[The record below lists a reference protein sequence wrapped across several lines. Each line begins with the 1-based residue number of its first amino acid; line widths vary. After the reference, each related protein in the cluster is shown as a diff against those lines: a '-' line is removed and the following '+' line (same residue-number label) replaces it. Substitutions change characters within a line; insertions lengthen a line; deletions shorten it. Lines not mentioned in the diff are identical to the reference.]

1 MADLRL
7 ELRCGIDQLLALEWK
22 YLLPI
27 SLLNLLLISFLTLMQ
42 WHF

>member
-1 MADLRL
+1 LN
-7 ELRCGIDQLLALEWK
+7 LEWK

-27 SLLNLLLISFLTLMQ
+27 SLFNLLLVTFIALMG

>member
-1 MADLRL
+1 LN
-7 ELRCGIDQLLALEWK
+7 LEWK

-27 SLLNLLLISFLTLMQ
+27 SLFNLLLVAVIAILG